1 MKIEGC
7 SRVPHNRSPPLGSPQ
22 PPPLSQVI
30 TLPHDDD
37 HFHLNDDDFEVDC
50 VGYDWPD
57 LRNQIK
63 GKLSQFQGK
72 LDIFQLSQFYGDD
85 DDNDDA
91 LADTIC

>member
-37 HFHLNDDDFEVDC
+37 HFHLNDDDDFDLDF

-57 LRNQIK
+57 LRNPP
-63 GKLSQFQGK
+63 LPRNS
-72 LDIFQLSQFYGDD
+72 LRTLM
-85 DDNDDA
+85 
-91 LADTIC
+91 